1 VANKRNVVLALL
13 FVYIITSIIIAIPNV
28 HASPDDW
35 YVDGALGTDD
45 GSHGIGPGTN
55 AFKTIQ
61 YAMDDSRVSD
71 GDTIHVAAGTYTAT
85 STITVTKTLTLL
97 GPQADVD
104 PRPSTGGRAGSEA
117 IVQGSGVSRVIY
129 IDADNVV
136 INGLTVKT
144 GTGDIV
150 YQSSSYTGTV
160 VKYNIIHDG
169 LGDEGIQLKQCTNG
183 VIEYN
188 YVYDIA
194 DPGDAINFADSDH
207 CVIRFN
213 EVYDIGS
220 ENAAIYVYGSE
231 YMSIVGN
238 EVHHVTQNDGIK
250 LGSKDG
256 SDAGKS
262 GGLIKDNLVYDV
274 AQDGITIYTSDVVV
288 ERNEIYDSG
297 SENGVIYLAYA
308 ISNVTIRFNS
318 IHDNTLSTSKRLT
331 SAGILLQ
338 NQVDASSV
346 TISCNNIYNNNPYG
360 CTNEAT
366 GLLKAENNWWGDS
379 NGPSGVGPGTGDAVT
394 SNVDYD
400 PWLSSTWQTSSSCA
414 PPSPLPVGGYWV
426 SINKT
431 ELLAPWIGLAS
442 LITVAAVSIVYV
454 KRRKK
459 QPN

>member
-1 VANKRNVVLALL
+1 MNEGEREKVSSKRNISLLTLLLISFVLVIALAPN
-13 FVYIITSIIIAIPNV
+13 IIAAKPVKNIDTGEEFDTV
-28 HASPDDW
+28 QAAIDDTDTL
-35 YVDGALGTDD
+35 DG
-45 GSHGIGPGTN
+45 H
-55 AFKTIQ
+55 TI
-61 YAMDDSRVSD
+61 
-71 GDTIHVAAGTYTAT
+71 TVAAGTYTVTA
-85 STITVTKTLTLL
+85 TITVTKALILL

-104 PRPSTGGRAGSEA
+104 PRPTVGGRAGPEA

-136 INGLTVKT
+136 INGFTVKT
-144 GTGDIV
+144 GTGDIIR
-150 YQSSSYTGTV
+150 QSSAYTGTI
-160 VKYNIIHDG
+160 VKYNIIYDG
-169 LGDEGIQLKQCTNG
+169 LGDEGIQLAQCTNG

-262 GGLIKDNLVYDV
+262 GGLIKDNLIYDV
-274 AQDGITIYTSDVVV
+274 AQDGITVYTSDVVV
-288 ERNEIYDSG
+288 EGNEIYDSS

-308 ISNVTIRFNS
+308 ISNVTIRLNS
-318 IHDNTLSTSKRLT
+318 IRDNTLSTSKRST
-331 SAGILLQ
+331 SAGILLEYR
-338 NQVDASSV
+338 VDASSV
-346 TISCNNIYNNNPYG
+346 IISCNNIYNNNPYG
-360 CTNEAT
+360 CTNEAA
-366 GLLKAENNWWGDS
+366 GSLKAENNWWGDS
-379 NGPSGVGPGTGDAVT
+379 SGPSGVGPGTGDAVT

-400 PWLSSTWQTSSSCA
+400 PWLSGTWQTTSPCA
-414 PPSPLPVGGYWV
+414 PPSPPPSPPPVGGYWV
-426 SINKT
+426 SINKVK
-431 ELLAPWIGLAS
+431 LLAPWITLAS
-442 LITVAAVSIVYV
+442 LITVAAASLVYV

-459 QPN
+459 QKD